1 MTMHAYAPSTRF
13 ELPENLTATEP
24 PEHRGLSRD
33 GVRLLVAE
41 SVPDD
46 PAPHGPA
53 LDGPALDGPAPDD
66 PALDGPAP
74 DGPAP
79 DGVRLVHSR
88 FHQLGHHLAP
98 GDLLVVNTSQTIA
111 GEIDGLAEGGWP
123 VVLHVASPLAD
134 GSWVIELRTA
144 PDAAMPLLSARPR
157 EVIRLAAGAQL
168 RLRAPYPEHA
178 ASPTGQGN
186 RLWRAEVTGAQPFPE
201 YLLRHGRPISYG
213 YLRGHWPL
221 SDYQTVFAR
230 HPGSAEMPSAG
241 RPFTTELV
249 TDLVSRGIAFAP
261 ITLHTGLSSQDAG
274 EPPQPERFDVPAA
287 TARLVNATRLAGG
300 RVVAVGT
307 TVTRALESAAGPDGW
322 VSPASGWT
330 ELVVSPEHPA
340 RVVTGLITGLHNPD
354 ASHLLLVESV
364 AGPRL
369 AQQAYDEAVRARYLW
384 HEFGDSC
391 LLLSNRD

>member
-1 MTMHAYAPSTRF
+1 MHAYAPSTRF